1 MTTIV
6 DNYIG
11 GKVVPPCSGAEPP
24 QLKKTK
30 PTTSSVV
37 GKVALPNTAD
47 VDAAVDADAAARCHR
62 ILECHDEQSL
72 AAIMLEFHSI
82 VHSNANELA
91 RLIVLENE
99 NGKIIAE
106 ALADVAKGNEMVE

>member
-1 MTTIV
+1 MT
-6 DNYIG
+6 N
-11 GKVVPPCSGAEPP
+11 KE
-24 QLKKTK
+24 
-30 PTTSSVV
+30 
-37 GKVALPNTAD
+37 
-47 VDAAVDADAAARCHR
+47 ARV
-62 ILECHDEQSL
+62 
-72 AAIMLEFHSI
+72 AIMLEFHSI